1 MLPTM
6 AVFLGVVC
14 ASPEPCLFHSS
25 LEWGLWANPSFH
37 RVDPSAAATARS
49 SSMAAGLTSELKSPK
64 SVSDNTARTTRRMIF
79 SFFARVLLALT
90 TLAGVAIVSNMKTAL
105 LLDERRNLA
114 EDRFVELEN
123 LR

>member
-1 MLPTM
+1 M
-6 AVFLGVVC
+6 
-14 ASPEPCLFHSS
+14 
-25 LEWGLWANPSFH
+25 
-37 RVDPSAAATARS
+37 AAATARS
-49 SSMAAGLTSELKSPK
+49 SSTASGLTRELKSPS
-64 SVSDNTARTTRRMIF
+64 SVPDNTARTTRRMIF

-90 TLAGVAIVSNMKTAL
+90 THAGVAIVSNMKTAL